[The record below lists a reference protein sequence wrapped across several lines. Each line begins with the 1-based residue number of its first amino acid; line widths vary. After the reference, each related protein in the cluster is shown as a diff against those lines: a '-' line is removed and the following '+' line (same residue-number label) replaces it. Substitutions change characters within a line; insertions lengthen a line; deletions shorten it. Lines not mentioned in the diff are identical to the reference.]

1 MMRRTK
7 IVCTLGPATDDYA
20 VLKNMIRAGLNVAR
34 LNFSHS
40 TYDEHKRRMD
50 MVKRAR
56 KELGV
61 PVAIL
66 LDTKGPEIRIKTFK
80 DGKVE
85 LKKGNKF
92 TLTTRDIEGD
102 ETAVSVSYDELP
114 NYVKKGTRILVNDG
128 LIELSV
134 DSVNKTDIVT
144 TVMND
149 GFLSNRKSINMPD
162 TFIYMPYMSD
172 GDRADIEFGI
182 SQDVDYIAMSF
193 VRSVEDVRIVKR
205 LLTEHDANN
214 IQLIAKI
221 ENRSGVDNVMSIL
234 AECDGVMV
242 ARGDMG
248 VEIPFEE
255 LPGIQKDIISRCYQ
269 SGKKVITAT
278 QMLESMITNP
288 RPTRAEISDVA
299 NAVYDGSSAIMLS
312 GETAAGNY
320 PVEAVRTM
328 ASIAERTESSIHYKK
343 RFNALDADIKS
354 ITDAV
359 SHSAC
364 AAAFDLDAKAIIAV
378 SQSGYTARK
387 ISRFRPSAPII
398 APTTSQKAYNQLA
411 LNWGVVP
418 ALSKMQESSDDLFKH
433 VVNCA
438 LNTGIVSEG
447 DLVVIAAGVPVG
459 VSGNTNTMRIET
471 VKRF

>member
-1 MMRRTK
+1 MRRTK
-7 IVCTLGPATDDYA
+7 IVCTLGPATDDYS
-20 VLKNMIRAGLNVAR
+20 VLKSMIRAGMNVAR

-56 KELGV
+56 NELGV

-85 LKKGNKF
+85 LKKGDKF
-92 TLTTRDIEGD
+92 TLTTREVEGD
-102 ETAVSVSYDELP
+102 QTIVSVSYEDLP
-114 NYVKKGTRILVNDG
+114 QYVKKGTRILVNDG

-134 DSVNKTDIVT
+134 ESVNKTDIVT
-144 TVMND
+144 TVKND
-149 GFLSNRKSINMPD
+149 GYLSNRKSINMPD
-162 TFIYMPYMSD
+162 TFIDMPYMSD

-205 LLTEHDANN
+205 LLNENDANS

-255 LPGIQKDIISRCYQ
+255 LPGIQKDIISRCYR

-278 QMLESMITNP
+278 QMLESMVTNP

-320 PVEAVRTM
+320 PVESVRTM
-328 ASIAERTESSIHYKK
+328 ATIAERAESGIDFKK
-343 RFNALDADIKS
+343 RFNVLDPDIKS

-398 APTTSQKAYNQLA
+398 APTTSEKAYNQLA
-411 LNWGVVP
+411 MNWGIVP
-418 ALSKMQESSDDLFKH
+418 TLSKKQDSSDELFKH

-438 LNTGIVSEG
+438 LNTGMVAEG

>member
-1 MMRRTK
+1 MRKTK

-20 VLKNMIRAGLNVAR
+20 VLKNMVRAGMNVAR

-40 TYDEHKRRMD
+40 TYDEHRRRID

-66 LDTKGPEIRIKTFK
+66 LDTKGPEIRIKTFR
-80 DGKVE
+80 DGTVE

-92 TLTTRDIEGD
+92 TLTTRDTDGD
-102 ETAVSVSYDELP
+102 ETRVSVSYEDLP
-114 NYVKKGTRILVNDG
+114 KYVRKGARILVNDG
-128 LIELSV
+128 LIELVV
-134 DSVNKTDIVT
+134 DSVNATDIVT
-144 TVMND
+144 TVLND
-149 GFLSNRKSINMPD
+149 GTLSNRKSINMPD
-162 TFIYMPYMSD
+162 TFIDMPYLSD
-172 GDRADIEFGI
+172 VDRADIEFGI
-182 SQDVDYIAMSF
+182 EQDVDYLAMSF
-193 VRSVEDVRIVKR
+193 VRTVDDVRMVKR
-205 LLTEHDANN
+205 LLNEHDANN

-221 ENRSGVDNVMSIL
+221 ENRSGVDNMLSIL
-234 AECDGVMV
+234 AECDGLMV

-255 LPGIQKDIISRCYQ
+255 LPGIQKDIISRCYRQ
-269 SGKKVITAT
+269 GKKVITAT
-278 QMLESMITNP
+278 QMLESMINNP

-312 GETAAGNY
+312 GETAAGKY

-328 ASIAERTESSIHYKK
+328 ATIAEHAENGINFKK
-343 RFNALDADIKS
+343 RFGTLDPEIKT

-359 SHSAC
+359 SHSTC

-398 APTTSQKAYNQLA
+398 APTTSVKAYNQLA
-411 LNWGVVP
+411 LNWGVMP
-418 ALSKMQESSDDLFKH
+418 TLSKMQDSSDDLFRH

-438 LNTGIVSEG
+438 LNTGIVAEG
-447 DLVVIAAGVPVG
+447 DLVIIAAGVPVG

>member
-1 MMRRTK
+1 MRRTK
-7 IVCTLGPATDDYA
+7 IVCTLGPATDDYS
-20 VLKNMIRAGLNVAR
+20 VLKSMIRAGMNVAR

-40 TYDEHKRRMD
+40 TYDEHRRRMD

-56 KELGV
+56 TELGV

-80 DGKVE
+80 SGKAE
-85 LKKGNKF
+85 LKQGGKF

-102 ETAVSVSYDELP
+102 DGAVSVSYSELP

-134 DSVNKTDIVT
+134 ESVNATDIVT

-149 GFLSNRKSINMPD
+149 GVLSNRKSINLPD
-162 TFIYMPYMSD
+162 TFIDMPYLSD

-193 VRSVEDVRIVKR
+193 VRTVDDVRIIKR
-205 LLTEHDANN
+205 LLTENDADD

-255 LPGIQKDIISRCYQ
+255 LPGIQKEIISRCYQ

-278 QMLESMITNP
+278 QMLESMVTNP

-312 GETAAGNY
+312 GETAAGSY
-320 PVEAVRTM
+320 PVQAVRTM
-328 ASIAERTESSIHYKK
+328 ASIAERAESGIDYKQ

-398 APTTSQKAYNQLA
+398 APTTSRKAYNQLA

-418 ALSKMQESSDDLFKH
+418 TLSKKQNSSDELFKH

-438 LNTGIVSEG
+438 LNTGVVSEG
-447 DLVVIAAGVPVG
+447 DLVVVAAGVPVG
-459 VSGNTNTMRIET
+459 VSGNTNTMRIEK

>member
-7 IVCTLGPATDDYA
+7 IVCTLGPATDDYS
-20 VLKNMIRAGLNVAR
+20 VLKSMIRAGMNVAR

-66 LDTKGPEIRIKTFK
+66 LDTKGPEIRIRTFK

-85 LKKGNKF
+85 LKKGDKF
-92 TLTTRDIEGD
+92 TLTTREIEGD
-102 ETAVSVSYDELP
+102 KTIVSVSYEDLP
-114 NYVKKGTRILVNDG
+114 QYVKKGTRILVNDG

-149 GFLSNRKSINMPD
+149 GYLSNRKSINMPD
-162 TFIYMPYMSD
+162 TFIDMPYLSD

-193 VRSVEDVRIVKR
+193 VRSVDDVRIIKR
-205 LLTEHDANN
+205 LLNENDANN

-255 LPGIQKDIISRCYQ
+255 LPGIQKDIISRCYR

-278 QMLESMITNP
+278 QMLESMVTNP

-320 PVEAVRTM
+320 PVESVRTM
-328 ASIAERTESSIHYKK
+328 ATIAERAESGIDYKK

-359 SHSAC
+359 SHSTC

-398 APTTSQKAYNQLA
+398 APTTSEKAYNQLA
-411 LNWGVVP
+411 MNWGVVP
-418 ALSKMQESSDDLFKH
+418 TLSKKQDSSDELFRH

-438 LNTGIVSEG
+438 LNTGMVSEG
-447 DLVVIAAGVPVG
+447 DLVVVAAGVPVG

>member
-1 MMRRTK
+1 MRRTK

-20 VLKNMIRAGLNVAR
+20 VLKNMIRAGMNVAR

-40 TYDEHKRRMD
+40 TYDEHKRRIEA
-50 MVKRAR
+50 VKRAR
-56 KELGV
+56 RELGV

-66 LDTKGPEIRIKTFK
+66 LDTKGPEIRVKTFK
-80 DGKVE
+80 DGSVD
-85 LKKGNKF
+85 LKKDGKF
-92 TLTTRDIEGD
+92 TLTTRDTEGD
-102 ETAVSVSYDELP
+102 ETCVSISYPDLP
-114 NYVKKGTRILVNDG
+114 KYVKKGARILVNDG
-128 LIELSV
+128 LIELRV
-134 DSVNKTDIVT
+134 DSVNSTDITT

-149 GFLSNRKSINMPD
+149 GRLSNRKSINMPD
-162 TFIYMPYMSD
+162 TFIDMPYMSD
-172 GDRADIEFGI
+172 VDKADIEFGI
-182 SQDVDYIAMSF
+182 AQDVDYIAMSF

-205 LLTEHDANN
+205 LLNEHDANS

-221 ENRSGVDNVMSIL
+221 ENRSGVDNMVSIL

-255 LPGIQKDIISRCYQ
+255 LPGIQKDMISRCYRR
-269 SGKKVITAT
+269 GKKVITAT
-278 QMLESMITNP
+278 QMLESMISNP

-328 ASIAERTESSIHYKK
+328 ACIAERAESGINYKK
-343 RFNALDADIKS
+343 RFHTLEPEIRTV
-354 ITDAV
+354 TDAV
-359 SHSAC
+359 SHSTC

-398 APTTSQKAYNQLA
+398 APTTSEKAYNQLA
-411 LNWGVVP
+411 MNWGVLP
-418 ALSKMQESSDDLFKH
+418 TLSKMQESSDDLFRH

-438 LNTGIVSEG
+438 LNTGMVSEG
-447 DLVVIAAGVPVG
+447 DLVIIAAGVPVG

-471 VKRF
+471 VKKF

>member
-1 MMRRTK
+1 MRRTK

-20 VLKNMIRAGLNVAR
+20 VLKNMVRAGMNVAR
-34 LNFSHS
+34 LNFSHG
-40 TYDEHKRRMD
+40 THDEHRKRID
-50 MVKRAR
+50 AVKRAR

-80 DGKVE
+80 DGKVD
-85 LKKGNKF
+85 LKKGNSF
-92 TLTTRDIEGD
+92 TLTTREVEGD
-102 ETAVSVSYDELP
+102 ETCVSVSYAELP
-114 NYVKKGTRILVNDG
+114 SYVKKGARILVNDG

-134 DSVNKTDIVT
+134 QSISSTDIVT

-149 GFLSNRKSINMPD
+149 GVLSNRKSINMPD
-162 TFIYMPYMSD
+162 TFIDMPYLSES
-172 GDRADIEFGI
+172 DRADIVFGI
-182 SQDVDYIAMSF
+182 ENDVDYIAMSF
-193 VRSVEDVRIVKR
+193 VRTVDDVRIIKR
-205 LLTEHDANN
+205 LLTEHDADNV
-214 IQLIAKI
+214 QLIAKI
-221 ENRSGVDNVMSIL
+221 ENRQGVDNMPAIL

-255 LPGIQKDIISRCYQ
+255 LPGIQKDMISRCYR

-328 ASIAERTESSIHYKK
+328 ASIAECAESGINYKK
-343 RFNALDADIKS
+343 RFNSLEADIKS

-359 SHSAC
+359 SHSTC

-398 APTTSQKAYNQLA
+398 APTTSVKAYNQLA
-411 LNWGVVP
+411 MNWGVLP
-418 ALSKMQESSDDLFKH
+418 TLSKMQESSDDLFRH
-433 VVNCA
+433 VINCA
-438 LNTGIVSEG
+438 LSTGMVQEG

-459 VSGNTNTMRIET
+459 VSGNTNNMRIEY
-471 VKRF
+471 VKKH

>member
-1 MMRRTK
+1 MRKTK

-20 VLKNMIRAGLNVAR
+20 VLKSMIRAGLNVAR

-40 TYDEHKRRMD
+40 TYDEHRRRMD

-80 DGKVE
+80 TGRVE
-85 LKKGNKF
+85 LKKGDKF
-92 TLTTRDIEGD
+92 VLTTREIEGD
-102 ETAVSVSYDELP
+102 EHGVSITYEDLP
-114 NYVKKGTRILVNDG
+114 KYVKKGARILVNDG
-128 LIELSV
+128 LIELHV
-134 DSVNKTDIVT
+134 DSINATDIST

-149 GFLSNRKSINMPD
+149 GYLSNRKSINMPD
-162 TFIYMPYMSD
+162 TFIDMPYLSD
-172 GDRADIEFGI
+172 VDRADIEFGI
-182 SQDVDYIAMSF
+182 ENDVDYIAMSF
-193 VRSVEDVRIVKR
+193 VRTVDDVRIVKR
-205 LLTEHDANN
+205 LLNEHDANN

-221 ENRSGVDNVMSIL
+221 ENRSGVDNMASIL

-255 LPGIQKDIISRCYQ
+255 LPGIQKDIISRCYRQ
-269 SGKKVITAT
+269 GKKVITAT

-328 ASIAERTESSIHYKK
+328 ATIAERAENGINFKK
-343 RFNALDADIKS
+343 RFNALETDINT

-359 SHSAC
+359 SHSTC

-398 APTTSQKAYNQLA
+398 APTTSEKAYNQLA
-411 LNWGVVP
+411 LNWGVLP
-418 ALSKMQESSDDLFKH
+418 TLSKKQDSSDDLFRH

-438 LNTGIVSEG
+438 LNTGMVAEG
-447 DLVVIAAGVPVG
+447 DLVVVAAGVPVG
-459 VSGNTNTMRIET
+459 VSGNTNTMRIEH
-471 VKRF
+471 VKKF

>member
-1 MMRRTK
+1 MRKTK
-7 IVCTLGPATDDYA
+7 IVCTLGPSTDDYA
-20 VLKNMIRAGLNVAR
+20 VLKSMIRAGMNVAR

-40 TYDEHKRRMD
+40 TYDEHKMRMD

-56 KELGV
+56 KELGM

-80 DGKVE
+80 NGVAE
-85 LKKGNKF
+85 LKKDSKF

-102 ETAVSVSYDELP
+102 ENGVSVSYEDLP
-114 NYVKKGTRILVNDG
+114 KYVQKGARILVNDG

-134 DSVNKTDIVT
+134 TSVNATDIVT
-144 TVMND
+144 TVLND
-149 GFLSNRKSINMPD
+149 GTLTNRKSINMPD
-162 TFIYMPYMSD
+162 TFIDMPYLSD
-172 GDRADIEFGI
+172 VDRADIEFGI
-182 SQDVDYIAMSF
+182 AQDVDYIAMSF
-193 VRSVEDVRIVKR
+193 VRTVDDVRIVKR
-205 LLTEHDANN
+205 LLNEHDANN

-221 ENRSGVDNVMSIL
+221 ENRSGVDNMVSIL

-255 LPGIQKDIISRCYQ
+255 LPGIQKEMISYCYRQ
-269 SGKKVITAT
+269 GKKVITAT

-312 GETAAGNY
+312 GETAAGKY

-328 ASIAERTESSIHYKK
+328 ATIAEHAESGINFKK
-343 RFNALDADIKS
+343 RFHVLEPDIKTV
-354 ITDAV
+354 TDAV
-359 SHSAC
+359 SHSTC
-364 AAAFDLDAKAIIAV
+364 EAAFDLDAKAIIAV

-398 APTTSQKAYNQLA
+398 APTTSAKAYNQLA
-411 LNWGVVP
+411 MNWGVFP
-418 ALSKMQESSDDLFKH
+418 TLSKMQDSSDELFRH
-433 VVNCA
+433 VINCA
-438 LNTGIVSEG
+438 INTGIVAEG

-459 VSGNTNTMRIET
+459 VSGNTNTMRIEH
-471 VKRF
+471 VKKS

>member
-1 MMRRTK
+1 MRRTK
-7 IVCTLGPATDDYA
+7 IVCTLGPATDDYS
-20 VLKNMIRAGLNVAR
+20 VLKSMIRAGMNVAR

-66 LDTKGPEIRIKTFK
+66 LDTKGPEIRIRTFK

-85 LKKGNKF
+85 LKKGDKF
-92 TLTTRDIEGD
+92 TLTTREVEGD
-102 ETAVSVSYDELP
+102 QTIVSVSYEDLP
-114 NYVKKGTRILVNDG
+114 QYVKKGTRILVNDG

-134 DSVNKTDIVT
+134 ESVNKTDIVT

-149 GFLSNRKSINMPD
+149 GYLSNRKSINMPD
-162 TFIYMPYMSD
+162 TFIDMPYLSD

-193 VRSVEDVRIVKR
+193 VRTVDDVRIVKR
-205 LLTEHDANN
+205 LLNENDANN

-234 AECDGVMV
+234 AECDGVMG

-255 LPGIQKDIISRCYQ
+255 LPGIQKDIISRCYR

-278 QMLESMITNP
+278 QMLESMVTNP

-320 PVEAVRTM
+320 PVESVRTM
-328 ASIAERTESSIHYKK
+328 ATIAERAESGIHFKK
-343 RFNALDADIKS
+343 RFNALDADINS

-398 APTTSQKAYNQLA
+398 APTTSEKAYNQLA
-411 LNWGVVP
+411 MNWGIVP
-418 ALSKMQESSDDLFKH
+418 TLSKKQESSDELFKH

-438 LNTGIVSEG
+438 LNTGIVTEG
-447 DLVVIAAGVPVG
+447 DLVVVAAGVPVG
-459 VSGNTNTMRIET
+459 VSGNTNTLRIET

>member
-1 MMRRTK
+1 MRKTK

-20 VLKNMIRAGLNVAR
+20 VLKNMIRAGMNVAR

-61 PVAIL
+61 AVAIL
-66 LDTKGPEIRIKTFK
+66 LDTKGPEIRVQTFEN
-80 DGKVE
+80 GSVE

-92 TLTTRDIEGD
+92 TLTTRNIVGN
-102 ETAVSVSYDELP
+102 ETGVSISYEDLP
-114 NYVKKGTRILVNDG
+114 KYVKKGARILVNDG
-128 LIELSV
+128 LIELVV
-134 DSVNKTDIVT
+134 DSVNATDIVT
-144 TVMND
+144 TILND
-149 GFLSNRKSINMPD
+149 GTLSNRKSINMPD
-162 TFIYMPYMSD
+162 TFIDMPYLSD
-172 GDRADIEFGI
+172 VDRADIEFGI
-182 SQDVDYIAMSF
+182 EQDVDYIAMSF
-193 VRSVEDVRIVKR
+193 VRSVDDVRIVKR
-205 LLTEHDANN
+205 LLNEHDANN
-214 IQLIAKI
+214 IQLIAKL
-221 ENRSGVDNVMSIL
+221 ENRSGVDNMQSIL
-234 AECDGVMV
+234 AECDGLMV

-255 LPGIQKDIISRCYQ
+255 LPGIQKDIISRCYRQ
-269 SGKKVITAT
+269 GKKVITAT
-278 QMLESMITNP
+278 QMLESMVNNP

-312 GETAAGNY
+312 GETAAGKY
-320 PVEAVRTM
+320 PVDAVRTM
-328 ASIAERTESSIHYKK
+328 ATIAEHAENGINFKK
-343 RFNALDADIKS
+343 RFHALDPDIKTV
-354 ITDAV
+354 TDAV
-359 SHSAC
+359 SHSTC

-387 ISRFRPSAPII
+387 ISRFRPTAPII
-398 APTTSQKAYNQLA
+398 APTTSHKAYNQLA
-411 LNWGVVP
+411 LNWGVLP
-418 ALSKMQESSDDLFKH
+418 TLSKMQDSSDDLFRH

-438 LNTGIVSEG
+438 LNTGLVAEG

>member
-1 MMRRTK
+1 MRKTK
-7 IVCTLGPATDDYA
+7 IVCTLGPATEDYA
-20 VLKNMIRAGLNVAR
+20 VLKNMIRAGMNVAR

-40 TYDEHKRRMD
+40 TYDEHKRRID

-66 LDTKGPEIRIKTFK
+66 LDTKGPEIRVKTFK
-80 DGKVE
+80 DGKVF
-85 LKKGNKF
+85 LKKGGTF
-92 TLTTRDIEGD
+92 TLTTRDIDGD
-102 ETAVSVSYDELP
+102 ENGVTITYGELP
-114 NYVKKGTRILVNDG
+114 RYVKKGARILVNDG
-128 LIELSV
+128 LIELEV
-134 DSVNKTDIVT
+134 QSVNSTDIVT
-144 TVMND
+144 KVKND
-149 GFLSNRKSINMPD
+149 GELSNRKSINMPD
-162 TFIYMPYMSD
+162 TFIDMPYLSD
-172 GDRADIEFGI
+172 VDRADIEFGI
-182 SQDVDYIAMSF
+182 KNDVDYIAMSF

-205 LLTEHDANN
+205 LLNEYDANN

-221 ENRSGVDNVMSIL
+221 ENRSGVDNMMSIL

-255 LPGIQKDIISRCYQ
+255 LPGIQKDMISRCYRQ
-269 SGKKVITAT
+269 GKKVITAT
-278 QMLESMITNP
+278 QMLESMVNNP

-312 GETAAGNY
+312 GETAAGKY

-328 ASIAERTESSIHYKK
+328 ATIAEHAESGINFKK
-343 RFNALDADIKS
+343 RFHALDPEIKTV
-354 ITDAV
+354 TDAV
-359 SHSAC
+359 SHSTC

-398 APTTSQKAYNQLA
+398 APTTSEKAYNQLA
-411 LNWGVVP
+411 MNWGVLP
-418 ALSKMQESSDDLFKH
+418 TLSKMQESSDELFRH
-433 VVNCA
+433 VINCA
-438 LNTGIVSEG
+438 INTGMVSEG

-459 VSGNTNTMRIET
+459 VSGNTNTMRIEH
-471 VKRF
+471 VKQY

>member
-1 MMRRTK
+1 MRRTK
-7 IVCTLGPATDDYA
+7 IVCTLGPATEDYA
-20 VLKNMIRAGLNVAR
+20 VLKNMIRAGMNVAR

-40 TYDEHKRRMD
+40 TYDDHKRRID

-56 KELGV
+56 KELGM

-80 DGKVE
+80 DGKVD
-85 LKKGNKF
+85 LKKGDKF
-92 TLTTRDIEGD
+92 TLTTREVEGD
-102 ETAVSVSYDELP
+102 NTCVSVTYCDLP
-114 NYVKKGTRILVNDG
+114 KYVKKGARILVNDG

-134 DSVNKTDIVT
+134 DSINATDIVT

-149 GFLSNRKSINMPD
+149 GHLSNRKSINMPD
-162 TFIYMPYMSD
+162 TFIDMPYLSD
-172 GDRADIEFGI
+172 ADRADIEFGI
-182 SQDVDYIAMSF
+182 QQDVDYIAMSF

-205 LLTEHDANN
+205 LLNENDANN

-221 ENRSGVDNVMSIL
+221 ENRSGVENVLSIL

-255 LPGIQKDIISRCYQ
+255 LPGIQKDIISRCYRQ
-269 SGKKVITAT
+269 GKKVITAT

-312 GETAAGNY
+312 GETAAGNF

-328 ASIAERTESSIHYKK
+328 ATIAERAESGINYKK
-343 RFNALDADIKS
+343 RFHALDPEIKTV
-354 ITDAV
+354 TDAV
-359 SHSAC
+359 SHSTC

-398 APTTSQKAYNQLA
+398 APTTSVKAYNQLA
-411 LNWGVVP
+411 MNWGVIP
-418 ALSKMQESSDDLFKH
+418 TLSKMQESSDDLFKH
-433 VVNCA
+433 VIACA
-438 LNTGIVSEG
+438 LNTGCVAEG
-447 DLVVIAAGVPVG
+447 DLVVVAAGVPVG
-459 VSGNTNTMRIET
+459 VSGNTNTMRIEY
-471 VKRF
+471 VKRFN

>member
-1 MMRRTK
+1 MRRTK

>member
-1 MMRRTK
+1 MRRTK
-7 IVCTLGPATDDYA
+7 IVCTLGPATEDYA
-20 VLKNMIRAGLNVAR
+20 TLKSMIRAGMNVAR

-40 TYDEHKRRMD
+40 TYDDHKRRIE

-66 LDTKGPEIRIKTFK
+66 LDTKGPEIRIKTFENGSVALKK
-80 DGKVE
+80 DG
-85 LKKGNKF
+85 KF
-92 TLTTRDIEGD
+92 TLTVRDVVGD
-102 ETAVSVSYDELP
+102 ENCVSVTYEDLP
-114 NYVKKGTRILVNDG
+114 KYVKKGARILVNDG
-128 LIELSV
+128 LIELRV
-134 DSVNKTDIVT
+134 DSVNASDIVT

-149 GFLSNRKSINMPD
+149 GTLSNRKSINMPD
-162 TFIYMPYMSD
+162 TFIDMPYLSD
-172 GDRADIEFGI
+172 IDRADIEFGI

-193 VRSVEDVRIVKR
+193 VRTVEDVRMVKR
-205 LLTEHDANN
+205 LLTSNDANK

-221 ENRSGVDNVMSIL
+221 ENRSGVDNMMSIL

-255 LPGIQKDIISRCYQ
+255 LPGIQKEMISRCYL

-278 QMLESMITNP
+278 QMLESMVNNP

-299 NAVYDGSSAIMLS
+299 NAIYDGSSAIMLS
-312 GETAAGNY
+312 GETAAGKY

-328 ASIAERTESSIHYKK
+328 AAIAERTESCIDYKK
-343 RFNALDADIKS
+343 KFRTLEVEMKS

-364 AAAFDLDAKAIIAV
+364 EAAFDLDAKAIIAV

-387 ISRFRPSAPII
+387 VSRFRPSAPII
-398 APTTSQKAYNQLA
+398 APTTSEKAYNQLA
-411 LNWGVVP
+411 MNWGVVP
-418 ALSKMQESSDDLFKH
+418 CLSKMQDSSDELFRH

-438 LNTGIVSEG
+438 INTGVVAEG

-459 VSGNTNTMRIET
+459 VSGNTNTMKIERVRRT
-471 VKRF
+471 